1 MAAGTY
7 LVERYLP
14 GLSHAELLAAAARV
28 SAAGAELTAEGLPV
42 RYLGSLVVPGEEAC
56 FCEFEGPSVEAVELA
71 NHRAGVPFARVLP
84 VRRISSGDVSEPQRR
99 GR

>member
-1 MAAGTY
+1 MAAGTF

-14 GLSHAELLAAAARV
+14 GLSHDELIAAAARV

-42 RYLGSLVVPGEEAC
+42 RYVGSLVVPGEEAC
-56 FCEFEGPSVEAVELA
+56 FCEFEGPSAEAVELA

-84 VRRISSGDVSEPQRR
+84 ARRISAGDLRR
-99 GR
+99 GTR